1 MRRHTR
7 RQLFGATASLV
18 GAGILAG
25 CTGNVDSAGAG
36 GENASG
42 ESGDTTA
49 QSSFFVVGDFASHI
63 AGNAA
68 TANTVVPVGQH
79 GHGWE
84 PGPQVQKA
92 VLDSD
97 LFVYTVEG
105 FQPWA
110 DDLVASLREDDAD
123 ITMVKAGSGIDLL
136 EEDDDHGHDEA
147 NGTED
152 ERGHDSE
159 SEHDGEQ
166 ENQSDSGHNET
177 DSKRDEGHRNE
188 NDSSHDEEHG
198 NESSDEHGHAHQAE
212 ADPHFW
218 LDPMRA
224 KQAVSNIRQE
234 FVDLD
239 SANADAYATNADQ
252 YRSRL
257 EDLDSTIQSA
267 LNNRSKN
274 VVFVAGHNAF
284 RYLGER
290 YEFEAETLT
299 GLSPD
304 DQPTPKDI
312 ERAQEIINEHG
323 LEYVLADPLESQ
335 RAAQQLVAETSARE
349 VLPLTPIPG
358 QTQEWANKGWGYVE
372 IMEQINLPTLK
383 QALGAR

>member
-1 MRRHTR
+1 
-7 RQLFGATASLV
+7 
-18 GAGILAG
+18 
-25 CTGNVDSAGAG
+25 
-36 GENASG
+36 
-42 ESGDTTA
+42 
-49 QSSFFVVGDFASHI
+49 
-63 AGNAA
+63 
-68 TANTVVPVGQH
+68 
-79 GHGWE
+79 
-84 PGPQVQKA
+84 VQKA

-110 DDLVASLREDDAD
+110 DDLVASLREDEAD

-136 EEDDDHGHDEA
+136 EEGDDHGRDEA

-284 RYLGER
+284 GYLGER
-290 YEFEAETLT
+290 YGFEAETLT